1 MRKTYVLLAVILMTC
16 VTAVI
21 LALQHSDAGGQ
32 RMFSP
37 GYEDTPML
45 PGTKWHVHDPKR
57 PQARVVAPG
66 TCSTQ
71 DKPGRPPSDAIILF
85 DGKDLSKWQ
94 TVKGEPAPWKM
105 EKGYLE
111 VVPKSGDIYTREKF
125 GNIQLH
131 VEWLEPVTPPGQT
144 PPWGNS
150 GVFLYGAFEVQVW
163 DSYHTQYI
171 YSDGEAGA
179 MYGQYPP
186 LVNACRKDGEWQEY
200 DIIFSPPHFAGGK
213 LATPAYVTVFQNGVV
228 IHNHVALLGETGH
241 RVLPPYVDRGPE
253 GPVRLQDHGDPV
265 RYRNIWVRRLKGY
278 DQP

>member
-131 VEWLEPVTPPGQT
+131 VEWTRARYAARTDAPV
-144 PPWGNS
+144 
-150 GVFLYGAFEVQVW
+150 
-163 DSYHTQYI
+163 
-171 YSDGEAGA
+171 
-179 MYGQYPP
+179 
-186 LVNACRKDGEWQEY
+186 
-200 DIIFSPPHFAGGK
+200 GK
-213 LATPAYVTVFQNGVV
+213 Q
-228 IHNHVALLGETGH
+228 
-241 RVLPPYVDRGPE
+241 
-253 GPVRLQDHGDPV
+253 
-265 RYRNIWVRRLKGY
+265 RRLPLWRLRSAGMGQLSHPIY
-278 DQP
+278 LF